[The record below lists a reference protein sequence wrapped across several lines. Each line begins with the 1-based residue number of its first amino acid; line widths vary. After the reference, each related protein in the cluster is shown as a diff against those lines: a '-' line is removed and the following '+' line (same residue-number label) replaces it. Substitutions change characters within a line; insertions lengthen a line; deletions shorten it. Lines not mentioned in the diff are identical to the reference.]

1 MDQKSCLFLNVP
13 GVRASERGGEHGGE
27 HVRGPLPAISRS
39 MWLAGQWC
47 ERAYCTQTCVPRLIV
62 RWKIIFAYF
71 SRNSKSWPFIY
82 RIVIACVS
90 RGDIMWHLIIR
101 DSVYSCARSPSTS
114 SPLSPIS
121 PESSSSSSLSP
132 SLSASSHC
140 AQKTCLLA
148 ISRVWSCVC
157 VCMCFSLLLES
168 ALFLN

>member
-101 DSVYSCARSPSTS
+101 DSVYSCARSHQYHQNHRHHHRYHH
-114 SPLSPIS
+114 
-121 PESSSSSSLSP
+121 
-132 SLSASSHC
+132 HC
-140 AQKTCLLA
+140 QHHPTVAQKTCLLA
-148 ISRVWSCVC
+148 ISRVC